1 MRILTISDQYQLTG
15 TLQKLL
21 QQHSE
26 EYWETPLSSLQELDP
41 WLERQPNLLMVG
53 LPIDAAGQQLINTLQ
68 AQVQLAVVL
77 HCKDIDLQALEAVQ
91 TIQPQA
97 ILVHPVTEP
106 QLIATLHLIRL
117 SRAVAV
123 EQHLKVLSS
132 REREVLQLV
141 LKGFSSKEIG
151 QQLFVSMNTVNTHK
165 RRIKE
170 KLGVRRFVELRR
182 IPKENHLL

>member
-1 MRILTISDQYQLTG
+1 MRILTISDQYQLTNA
-15 TLQKLL
+15 LQVLL
-21 QQHSE
+21 KQHSK
-26 EYWETPLSSLQELDP
+26 EYWETPIASLQELDY
-41 WLERQPNLLMVG
+41 WLECQPNLLFVG
-53 LPIDAAGQQLINTLQ
+53 LPIDTAGQQLINALQ

-77 HCKDIDLQALEAVQ
+77 HCKDIDLKALEAAQ

-117 SRAVAV
+117 SRSVAV
-123 EQHLKVLSS
+123 EPHLKVLSS
-132 REREVLQLV
+132 REREVLKWV
-141 LKGFSSKEIG
+141 LKGFTSKEIG

-170 KLGVRRFVELRR
+170 KLGVRKWVE
-182 IPKENHLL
+182 IKT

>member
-1 MRILTISDQYQLTG
+1 MRILMISDQERSATPLNG
-15 TLQKLL
+15 FLQKY
-21 QQHSE
+21 SKT
-26 EYWETPLSSLQELDP
+26 YWEVPLEQLQDLEI
-41 WLERQPNLLMVG
+41 WQERQPDLLVTA
-53 LPIDAAGQQLINTLQ
+53 LPIETKYGQLIRGLQ
-68 AQVQLAVVL
+68 TQISLSVL
-77 HCKDIDLQALEAVQ
+77 IHCSEINLEILKK
-91 TIQPQA
+91 TGDIQPQA

-106 QLIATLHLIRL
+106 QLIATLHLINL
-117 SRAVAV
+117 SRSVAM

-170 KLGVRRFVELRR
+170 KLGVRRWVEVR
-182 IPKENHLL
+182 